1 MPTQLTEPA
10 PWDLPSPHVITFGV
24 DPRDIDAYQ
33 HVNNAVYLVWL
44 DQVAWSHSAEL
55 GLPIERCV
63 SLGFGM
69 AVTRTVIC
77 YLRAALAED
86 QIEAATWLIP
96 GNGRLRVARRF
107 QIRRANDHETLV
119 RAEIEYA
126 CIELKSGRPARWPA
140 EFRERYVVRADV
152 APLLAGL
159 APL

>member
-1 MPTQLTEPA
+1 M
-10 PWDLPSPHVITFGV
+10 ITFGV

-44 DQVAWSHSAEL
+44 DRVAWSHSAAL

-77 YLRAALAED
+77 YLRAALADD
-86 QIEAATWLIP
+86 QIEVATWLIP
-96 GNGRLRVARRF
+96 GSGRLRVARRF
-107 QIRRANDHETLV
+107 QVRHASDHETLA

-126 CIELKSGRPARWPA
+126 CIQLQSGRPARWPA
-140 EFRERYVVRADV
+140 EFRERYAVREDV
-152 APLLAGL
+152 ALLVAGL
-159 APL
+159 ARL

>member
-1 MPTQLTEPA
+1 
-10 PWDLPSPHVITFGV
+10 VITFGV

-77 YLRAALAED
+77 YLRAALAGD
-86 QIEAATWLIP
+86 QIETATWLIP
-96 GNGRLRVARRF
+96 GSGRLRVARRF

-152 APLLAGL
+152 ASLLHGL